1 MKRIFKLKSC
11 IIVACLLI
19 ATVLVGAIAGF
30 GHSYAQMQ
38 EDILLDNAI
47 EDEVLFLSD
56 IPYTKAQVGWGK
68 VALDKTQDNGS
79 LILILNGSST
89 VFDKGIWAH
98 ATSTVEYDI
107 TNYTPL

>member
-56 IPYTKAQVGWGK
+56 IPYTDRKSV
-68 VALDKTQDNGS
+68 V
-79 LILILNGSST
+79 
-89 VFDKGIWAH
+89 
-98 ATSTVEYDI
+98 
-107 TNYTPL
+107 